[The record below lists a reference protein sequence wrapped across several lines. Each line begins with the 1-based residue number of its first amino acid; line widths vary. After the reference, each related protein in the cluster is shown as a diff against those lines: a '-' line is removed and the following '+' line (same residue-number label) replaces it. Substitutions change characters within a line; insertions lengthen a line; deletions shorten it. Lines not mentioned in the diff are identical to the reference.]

1 MSRNITKGNQN
12 QAKPDTW
19 TDFYGESKDGHSY
32 EEQPDGQRQELNL
45 GGSASRHCFYDLTPS
60 SQYQI
65 SVYTQM
71 QEVEG
76 PSVSITDMTLP
87 EPTQAPTE
95 APTTKPTPTIPP
107 AKE

>member
-1 MSRNITKGNQN
+1 
-12 QAKPDTW
+12 
-19 TDFYGESKDGHSY
+19 
-32 EEQPDGQRQELNL
+32 GQRQELNL

-107 AKE
+107 AKEVTTKLRASVGERDLLSPQRVIKRVG